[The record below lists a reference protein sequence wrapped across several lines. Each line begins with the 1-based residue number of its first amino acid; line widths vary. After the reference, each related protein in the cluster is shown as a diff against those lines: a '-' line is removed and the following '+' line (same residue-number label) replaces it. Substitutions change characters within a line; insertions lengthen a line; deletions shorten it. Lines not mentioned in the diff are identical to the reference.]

1 MIFLKLKNV
10 FVSVADQS
18 SKVTVIDLKTGKST
32 HMLKGHGSFILSC
45 CWSPSESN
53 ILATGGQ
60 DSVIRLWDIRSA
72 KECICIKSED
82 SGIKNIINGL
92 NFTVDGRSLVAISQA
107 NQLHCIDL
115 VSSKEPKCIKLG
127 KVSSNFPKTV
137 NPLIVGYIGFN
148 ICIAPYKNKLRI
160 YSLEE
165 EEPLNT
171 LNGHYDDIQCC
182 CFNKDRIEMYS
193 GAKSQNLLFWTIS
206 HQFFTAKNGFL
217 GSGVDD
223 DDDDDEEDD

>member
-1 MIFLKLKNV
+1 MYYLSKLKIF

-18 SKVTVIDLKTGKST
+18 TKVTLIDLKSGKST
-32 HMLKGHGSFILSC
+32 QMLNGHGSFILSC
-45 CWSPSESN
+45 CWSPSDSN
-53 ILATGGQ
+53 ILATGGE
-60 DSVIRLWDIRSA
+60 DSIIRLWDIRSA
-72 KECICIKSED
+72 KDCICIKDEA

-127 KVSSNFPKTV
+127 KIPSKRPRTI
-137 NPLIVGYIGFN
+137 NPLIVGYLGFN

-165 EEPLNT
+165 EKLLNT
-171 LNGHYDDIQCC
+171 LNGHYDDILCYA
-182 CFNKDRIEMYS
+182 FHKDRIEMYS
-193 GAKSQNLLFWTIS
+193 GAKSQNLLYWTIS
-206 HQFFTAKNGFL
+206 HQFFNGKNGFF
-217 GSGVDD
+217 GSGEDD
-223 DDDDDEEDD
+223 DVRRMIN

>member
-1 MIFLKLKNV
+1 MV

-18 SKVTVIDLKTGKST
+18 SKVTVIDLKSGKST
-32 HMLKGHGSFILSC
+32 QMLKGHGSFILSC

-53 ILATGGQ
+53 ILATGGA
-60 DSVIRLWDIRSA
+60 DAIIRLWDIRSA
-72 KECICIKSED
+72 KECICIDKEA
-82 SGIKNIINGL
+82 SGIRNIINGL

-107 NQLHCIDL
+107 NQLHRIDL

-127 KVSSNFPKTV
+127 KVSSNFPKTIR
-137 NPLIVGYIGFN
+137 PLIVGYIGFN
-148 ICIAPYKNKLRI
+148 ICIAPFKNKLRI
-160 YSLEE
+160 YSLDE

-171 LNGHYDDIQCC
+171 LNGHYDEIQCC
-182 CFNKDRIEMYS
+182 AFNKDRIEMYS
-193 GAKSQNLLFWTIS
+193 GAKSQNVLFWTIS

-223 DDDDDEEDD
+223 DGEEEEDG